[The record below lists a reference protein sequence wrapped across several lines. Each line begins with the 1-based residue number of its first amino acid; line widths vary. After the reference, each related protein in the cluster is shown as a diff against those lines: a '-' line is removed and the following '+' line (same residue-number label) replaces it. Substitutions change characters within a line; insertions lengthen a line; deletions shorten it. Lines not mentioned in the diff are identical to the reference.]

1 MEQAVKILRHNLKR
15 ALAEDQTEKN
25 RCAPDEIGAA
35 QNSFDPLSKKRN
47 EGELET
53 PHEQSTMTREEKRE
67 RQKQDSKLAQTIRL
81 LTKDFMNKNNK
92 DMLLGIDKYLKEIT
106 DVKFQLDQPRPRC
119 QTSA

>member
-47 EGELET
+47 EGELE
-53 PHEQSTMTREEKRE
+53 QSTREGKRE
-67 RQKQDSKLAQTIRL
+67 KQKQDSKSEVATYVFVLY
-81 LTKDFMNKNNK
+81 F
-92 DMLLGIDKYLKEIT
+92 
-106 DVKFQLDQPRPRC
+106 
-119 QTSA
+119 